1 MTMISCE
8 YTITIKEELIVEHPT
23 AFIEEPVLFLKV
35 PKSAANEKLTPQELY
50 DATRKAWRISLKR
63 AQKAE
68 YVFSI
73 LDNVVLEVYKP
84 TSWYVKLDEEP
95 RLAFDGVLASIDV
108 RAKYIGKEIPEL
120 KERQNPATSNFSI

>member
-1 MTMISCE
+1 MIRSECK
-8 YTITIKEELIVEHPT
+8 II
-23 AFIEEPVLFLKV
+23 IEEEIILEFPTNYIEERVLFLKV
-35 PKSAANEKLTPQELY
+35 PKSASGEDLTPQELY

-95 RLAFDGVLASIDV
+95 RLAFDGVLAPIDV

>member
-1 MTMISCE
+1 MIRSECK
-8 YTITIKEELIVEHPT
+8 II
-23 AFIEEPVLFLKV
+23 IEEEIILEFPTTYIEERVLFLKV

-73 LDNVVLEVYKP
+73 LDNVVLEVYRP